1 MKLIKLM
8 CVLGATAALPAV
20 LAGPANAASWTTD
33 QMVAYFCTE
42 AHDAAFYRDYA
53 EVEKMSKWKFNGD
66 IVPEVEARKKVFGTG
81 ELNDTTRAGQ
91 CGEKETEYF
100 DAVDMITSREKD
112 TLREEFLNNNEAL
125 KALPAKKLAAFSK
138 PGQSEMQR
146 KNEKYPQ

>member
-53 EVEKMSKWKFNGD
+53 EVEKMDMWTFNGD
-66 IVPEVEARKKVFGTG
+66 IVPEVEARKMVFGTG

-91 CGEKETEYF
+91 CGEKKDEFY
-100 DAVDMITSREKD
+100 DAVVRITKRDRD
-112 TLREEFLNNNEAL
+112 TMREEFRSNNDAV
-125 KALPAKKLAAFSK
+125 KAFPGKKLAAFSK
-138 PGQSEMQR
+138 AGQSEMQR